1 MEAKIQGIFQTI
13 SRILLEYE
21 KRTELCTKLKNQIED
36 HNKQLQICQSI
47 NIEDLNINYITEE
60 TKILLLNKL
69 EDKLNNLHSDLEA
82 QIQWFESN
90 CDLVQNKLKKCFEQN
105 ISPNSEENIKF
116 CQQMTQVSEIS
127 HLLNNHAQ
135 KCKYLVDQNSNEEDV
150 TEENIDEIFGLSRT
164 KPEKFDDSFDLNA
177 QDKQKMEEYLDLY
190 FSSGKNEVS
199 EKPVKTPKR
208 K

>member
-13 SRILLEYE
+13 SRILLEYQ

-60 TKILLLNKL
+60 TKILLLKKL
-69 EDKLNNLHSDLEA
+69 EDKLNNLHTDLES

-90 CDLVQNKLKKCFEQN
+90 CELVQNKLKKCFDQN
-105 ISPNSEENIKF
+105 ISPNSEENIKI
-116 CQQMTQVSEIS
+116 CQQMTQISEIS

-135 KCKYLVDQNSNEEDV
+135 KCKYLVDQNSNEEI
-150 TEENIDEIFGLSRT
+150 EGNIDEIFGLSPRRAQ
-164 KPEKFDDSFDLNA
+164 KFDHSFDLKA
-177 QDKQKMEEYLDLY
+177 QDQQKIEEYLDLY
-190 FSSGKNEVS
+190 FSAGKKIKCQKN
-199 EKPVKTPKR
+199 P
-208 K
+208 